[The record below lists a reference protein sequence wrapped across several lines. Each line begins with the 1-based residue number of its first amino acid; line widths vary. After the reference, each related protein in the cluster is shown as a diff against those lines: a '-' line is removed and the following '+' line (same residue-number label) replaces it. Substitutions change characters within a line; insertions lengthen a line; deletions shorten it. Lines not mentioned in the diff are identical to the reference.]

1 MVEARMPAFTAYIT
15 AIAALLVLPALIPT
29 GGALQ
34 GLSSVRNWQILAT
47 ALFAGQLIVR
57 RYDPSRA
64 AAVWRAPP
72 WLRPLLYAAGLS
84 SLLAC
89 CLLHF
94 QAFRING
101 IDFSTFDHMLW
112 STRHGRFMYSP
123 ILGGNHFGVHPSWI
137 MLPLVPLQALFE
149 TPFLLVAA
157 HALAAWLALFPLE
170 RLARRFLRADALVM
184 LTLIAYLT
192 HARTGS
198 IVNHGFHFEVFYL
211 PIGLWMLDAWTA
223 RSDRA
228 FVVWLVLFLSVKE
241 DAGLYVAGLGA
252 GAVCFERERRGVG
265 AGLVALGLSAFV
277 GSVALVQPLFREAGQ
292 GTPQYVT
299 FWGKYGATV
308 PAIVTGMLARPHVV
322 LLDVL
327 QSGWIELW
335 GSFLFLPLLG
345 RQGLVACLP
354 VVLLLGTS
362 ASPQMHAY
370 NGYYSAALLPFFL
383 LAFFEGA
390 ARLGRSPRLVLA
402 ALLVAPLIGGD
413 YMKFPSPRPQYGK
426 ALSAAVAE
434 ARRVGA
440 PVCVQTILFPHLP
453 YDLPAHPFTPECQVA
468 RQASALLV
476 PELDAFPYT
485 PAELDAYL
493 AAASHRRD
501 FGAGLT
507 FVAPA
512 SKR

>member
-1 MVEARMPAFTAYIT
+1 MVEARPPAFTAYIS
-15 AIAALLVLPALIPT
+15 AVAALLVLPALIPT

-34 GLSSVRNWQILAT
+34 GLASVRNWQIIAT
-47 ALFAGQLIVR
+47 ALFVGHLVGR
-57 RYDPSRA
+57 RHDLSLA
-64 AAVWRAPP
+64 ATAWRAPA
-72 WLRPLLYAAGLS
+72 WLRLVLYAAGLAA
-84 SLLAC
+84 LLAC
-89 CLLHF
+89 CVLHF

-137 MLPLVPLQALFE
+137 MLPLVLLQAVFE
-149 TPFLLVAA
+149 SPLLLVTV

-170 RLARRFLRADALVM
+170 RLARRFLRDDGLVM
-184 LTLIAYLT
+184 LTLVAYLT

-211 PIGLWMLDAWTA
+211 PIGLWMLDAWMA
-223 RSDRA
+223 RSYRA
-228 FVVWLVLFLSVKE
+228 FAVWLVLFLSVKE
-241 DAGLYVAGLGA
+241 DAGLYAAGLGV
-252 GAVCFERERRGVG
+252 GGICFERDRRG
-265 AGLVALGLSAFV
+265 ACAALVVLGLFAFV
-277 GSVALVQPLFREAGQ
+277 GSVALVQPLFREVGQ
-292 GTPQYVT
+292 GAPQYVT
-299 FWGKYGATV
+299 FWGKYGGSLS
-308 PAIVTGMLARPHVV
+308 AIVAGMLARPHVV

-327 QSGWIELW
+327 ESGWLELW
-335 GSFLFLPLLG
+335 GSFLFVPLLG
-345 RQGLVACLP
+345 RQGLLACLP

-390 ARLGRSPRLVLA
+390 VRLRRSPRLILA

-426 ALSAAVAE
+426 ALDAAVAE
-434 ARRVGA
+434 ARRLGA

-453 YDLPAHPFTPECQVA
+453 YDLPAHPFTPACQA
-468 RQASALLV
+468 THQASALLV

-485 PAELDAYL
+485 PAELDTYL
-493 AAASHRRD
+493 AAAPYRQD
-501 FGAGLT
+501 FGAGLS

-512 SKR
+512 PKR